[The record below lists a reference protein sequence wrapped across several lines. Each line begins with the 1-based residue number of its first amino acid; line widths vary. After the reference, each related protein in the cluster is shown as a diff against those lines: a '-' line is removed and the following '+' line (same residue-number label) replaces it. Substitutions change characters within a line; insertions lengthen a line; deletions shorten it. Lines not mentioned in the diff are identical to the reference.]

1 MPTLLFLRP
10 LAAGFYFVSKLVM
23 KDIARVKNEVAAG
36 QYAVAAL
43 FSTAVVADVLDLAAQ
58 MTIISGLAH
67 SNLGVGLAGAAAL
80 LVAADHASLA
90 TAALSF
96 SCGLGG
102 ELLALKRAGE
112 LAAGSSSE

>member
-1 MPTLLFLRP
+1 
-10 LAAGFYFVSKLVM
+10 VSKLMM
-23 KDIARVKNEVAAG
+23 KDLARVKNELAAG
-36 QYAVAAL
+36 QFAVAAL
-43 FSTAVVADVLDLAAQ
+43 FSTALVADVLDLAAQ

-67 SNLGVGLAGAAAL
+67 NNLGVGLAGAAAL

-90 TAALSF
+90 TAALSV

-102 ELLALKRAGE
+102 ELLAAKRAAE